1 MENFREKSHQR
12 RTSCPLIVTDKSSNK
27 FKIYDRNFYN
37 IPFAATASG
46 TPNDKFKRPSA
57 EDDGTRHVTP
67 PEFYPFNELEKD
79 VGSANNKMRVTNSI
93 RY

>member
-1 MENFREKSHQR
+1 M
-12 RTSCPLIVTDKSSNK
+12 IVTDKSSNK